1 MELLLRTIHGSRLY
15 GLSHS
20 DSDYDYFEVYGWKK
34 FRGKQKIADGDDR
47 TRQSY
52 DRFMRY
58 CEKGVPQYLEAM
70 FSRQADVDHFPFNR
84 LTDYGV
90 DYYNVR
96 DTYMRT
102 IKSFWISG
110 CEEDSYKKRRH
121 SVRLAMNLTEIY
133 RSGKFDPTL
142 TFGQRLLAES
152 LAQSKDPEKV
162 PEVW

>member
-20 DSDYDYFEVYGWKK
+20 ASDYDYFEIYGWKK

-70 FSRQADVDHFPFNR
+70 FSRVADVDNMPFDR
-84 LTDYGV
+84 LSYGIHRT
-90 DYYNVR
+90 NVR
-96 DTYMRT
+96 DTYQRT
-102 IKSFWISG
+102 IKSFWMG
-110 CEEDSYKKRRH
+110 GVEENDFKRKRH
-121 SVRLAMNLTEIY
+121 SMRLVLNL
-133 RSGKFDPTL
+133 RSMEECGTFNPTL
-142 TFGQRLLAES
+142 NEHEVAWVNHHAS
-152 LAQSKDPEKV
+152 LDEMTEAL
-162 PEVW
+162 